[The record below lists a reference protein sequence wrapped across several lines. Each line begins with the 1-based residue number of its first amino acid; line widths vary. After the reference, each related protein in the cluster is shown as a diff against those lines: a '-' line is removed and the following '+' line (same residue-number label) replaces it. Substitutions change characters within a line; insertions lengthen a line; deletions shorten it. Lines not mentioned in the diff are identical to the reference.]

1 MSRSWG
7 TTVMN
12 DLSLKKTKLD
22 KVMDPEQF
30 NQVIDAILQGKYS
43 WACVLILRFAGYNPL
58 HFIPYRTYNRLIKD
72 HCSSGKASSR
82 SEKSLTKAAEPAC
95 EHHIS
100 QQSLSQIKDLDYQEV
115 VNEQSKCFYGGSN
128 QDNWF
133 SRQFQEH
140 SLSKI
145 RIDQKNLISVSFGE
159 SLQSWYL
166 ISDF

>member
-1 MSRSWG
+1 MS
-7 TTVMN
+7 

-72 HCSSGKASSR
+72 HCSLGKAPSR
-82 SEKSLTKAAEPAC
+82 SEKKLTKVAEPAC
-95 EHHIS
+95 EPHTS

-115 VNEQSKCFYGGSN
+115 ANEQSKCFHGGSN
-128 QDNWF
+128 QDSWF
-133 SRQFQEH
+133 SKKFQEH
-140 SLSKI
+140 NLPET
-145 RIDQKNLISVSFGE
+145 RIDQKNLISASFSE
-159 SLQSWYL
+159 TLQSWYL
-166 ISDF
+166 ISEF

>member
-1 MSRSWG
+1 
-7 TTVMN
+7 MN

-72 HCSSGKASSR
+72 HCSSGKAPSR
-82 SEKSLTKAAEPAC
+82 SEKNLTKAAEPAY
-95 EHHIS
+95 EPRTS

-115 VNEQSKCFYGGSN
+115 ANEQSKCFYGGSN
-128 QDNWF
+128 QDDWF
-133 SRQFQEH
+133 SRQFHEY

-145 RIDQKNLISVSFGE
+145 RVEQKNLISVCFSE
-159 SLQSWYL
+159 SWPS
-166 ISDF
+166 

>member
-1 MSRSWG
+1 
-7 TTVMN
+7 MN

-72 HCSSGKASSR
+72 HCSSSKAPSH
-82 SEKSLTKAAEPAC
+82 SEKNLTKSAEPAY
-95 EHHIS
+95 EPRTS

-115 VNEQSKCFYGGSN
+115 ANEQSKCFHGGSS
-128 QDNWF
+128 QDDWF
-133 SRQFQEH
+133 SRQIQEH

-145 RIDQKNLISVSFGE
+145 RIEQKKLISVYFNE
-159 SLQSWYL
+159 AWLL
-166 ISDF
+166 